1 MPLAEKSAFKRTRA
15 DYHYFL
21 TYRTRWSDNDQ
32 YSHVN
37 NAIYY
42 HLIDSIVNTY
52 LAEQCGCI
60 PSTSSSTS
68 ESESANIAPIG
79 LVVSSH
85 CEFFAPIS
93 FPDVVTLGLRVVKL
107 GRSSVS
113 YEVGFFTESS
123 SSKPPSENEKNDVD
137 GKAVQEVAK
146 AVGGYTHVF
155 VDRIHRRPI
164 KEMSPTLRNGLQAI
178 IAESSAKPKL

>member
-1 MPLAEKSAFKRTRA
+1 MPPAVKSASERTRA
-15 DYHYFL
+15 DYHFFL
-21 TYRTRWSDNDQ
+21 TYQTRWSDNDQ

-52 LAEQCGCI
+52 LAERCGCV
-60 PSTSSSTS
+60 PSTLSATF
-68 ESESANIAPIG
+68 ESADISPIG

-93 FPDVVTLGLRVVKL
+93 FPEVVTLGLRVVKL

-113 YEVGFFTESS
+113 YEVGFFTEPS
-123 SSKPPSENEKNDVD
+123 SSKPPSENGKNDAD
-137 GKAVQEVAK
+137 GETVQETAK

-155 VDRIHRRPI
+155 VDRIHRRPV
-164 KEMSPTLRNGLQAI
+164 KEMSPTLRNGLQV
-178 IAESSAKPKL
+178 IAAEFSVKSKL

>member
-1 MPLAEKSAFKRTRA
+1 MPLAEKSASKRTRV

-52 LAEQCGCI
+52 LAEKCGCI
-60 PSTSSSTS
+60 LSALSSIS
-68 ESESANIAPIG
+68 EPANNPPIG

-93 FPDVVTLGLRVVKL
+93 FPNVVTLGLRVVKL

-113 YEVGFFTESS
+113 YEVGVFTEPSS
-123 SSKPPSENEKNDVD
+123 PKPPSGNEKDDAD
-137 GKAVQEVAK
+137 GYSVRETAK

-155 VDRIHRRPI
+155 VDRIHRRPV

-178 IAESSAKPKL
+178 TAEFSVKSKL